1 MDMLSDRIGI
11 LLKYGKFIGSLMR
24 RYFYIDNNGLLH
36 YSESENSVLSI
47 TSQSSYSDEEF
58 VKMFSKHKYIN
69 LNNSTFRSG
78 IKPYF
83 DKHYNLQTRSYI
95 EINTEDGHF
104 LMLFPYLE
112 SNIQFLYDYI
122 SSFQNKTIIN
132 ENEIVL
138 AKTSIESET
147 RNIENRTNSIFKGKY
162 VNQNNWQLKYIRVVN
177 PTSAEEEYEETW
189 IELENGSNY
198 SGPVKRGM
206 PHGFGKEYRPDGTL
220 YTGHFYEGKW
230 HGYGTLTFDTLD
242 TFSGEFING
251 CICGI

>member
-1 MDMLSDRIGI
+1 MLSDRIGI

-24 RYFYIDNNGLLH
+24 RYFYIDNNGYLH
-36 YSESENSVLSI
+36 YTESENAILTLNI
-47 TSQSSYSDEEF
+47 QSNYEDKEF
-58 VKMFSKHKYIN
+58 VKMFPKDKYIN
-69 LNNSTFRSG
+69 LNNSCFRSG
-78 IKPYF
+78 IKPYLE
-83 DKHYNLQTRSYI
+83 KNYNLQNRSFI
-95 EINTEDGHF
+95 ELTTEEGNM

-112 SNIQFLYDYI
+112 SNIQFLFEYI
-122 SSFQNKTIIN
+122 STFQNKHILD
-132 ENEIVL
+132 ENIMIL
-138 AKTSIESET
+138 NKKTSIEAET
-147 RNIENRTNSIFKGKY
+147 RHIENRTESIFKGKY

-220 YTGHFYEGKW
+220 YTGYFYEGKW
-230 HGYGTLTFDTLD
+230 HGFGTLTFDTLD